1 MSDER
6 GMTVHFVDGTK
17 LKLSFPKQVKTDEA
31 VSIRL
36 EKLLDKP
43 ALLRRGQGGEELGKQ
58 CMLEVLAERP
68 DLADALNAAAQS
80 AQSASK

>member
-43 ALLRRGQGGEELGKQ
+43 ALLVQTDGALLTIPFSSIKYLQVYPAPASL
-58 CMLEVLAERP
+58 P
-68 DLADALNAAAQS
+68 DYVIKG
-80 AQSASK
+80 ASVVE

>member
-1 MSDER
+1 MNDER
-6 GMTVHFVDGTK
+6 GMIVHFVDGTK

-43 ALLRRGQGGEELGKQ
+43 ALMVQADGALLSIPFSSIKYLQVYPVPGGL
-58 CMLEVLAERP
+58 P
-68 DLADALNAAAQS
+68 DYVIKG
-80 AQSASK
+80 ASIVE

>member
-1 MSDER
+1 MNDER
-6 GMTVHFVDGTK
+6 GMIVHFVDGTK

-43 ALLRRGQGGEELGKQ
+43 ALIVQADGALLSIPFSSIKYLQVYPVPGGL
-58 CMLEVLAERP
+58 P
-68 DLADALNAAAQS
+68 DYVIKG
-80 AQSASK
+80 ASIVE

>member
-6 GMTVHFVDGTK
+6 GMIVHFTDGST

-43 ALLRRGQGGEELGKQ
+43 ALIVQADGALLSIPFSSIKYLQVYPVPGGL
-58 CMLEVLAERP
+58 P
-68 DLADALNAAAQS
+68 DYVIKG
-80 AQSASK
+80 ASIVE

>member
-6 GMTVHFVDGTK
+6 GMIVHFTDGSK

-43 ALLRRGQGGEELGKQ
+43 ALMVQADGALLSIPFSSIKYLQVYPVPGGL
-58 CMLEVLAERP
+58 P
-68 DLADALNAAAQS
+68 DYVIKG
-80 AQSASK
+80 ASIVE